1 MTSDI
6 DSASSRYYAKSSNK
20 PPLPISSGTCEMD
33 KYLKSNEMQK
43 AREKQLSR
51 WNAMRLKMP
60 KANMKLL
67 HEVQSP
73 FSKPHKQAEPTE
85 K

>member
-1 MTSDI
+1 
-6 DSASSRYYAKSSNK
+6 
-20 PPLPISSGTCEMD
+20 MD

-60 KANMKLL
+60 KANKKLL

-73 FSKPHKQAEPTE
+73 FSKPRKQAEPTE